1 VDRAIKYATAIVLAH
16 LVVNIV
22 HGVAHRR
29 LHVELDWAA
38 TFFVISVILLCPLI
52 AIVLL
57 WVSQERLGLILLT
70 FSMAA
75 SFVFGFYNHFAVM
88 SPDNVREQAPGPWG
102 TAFVLTAYLLCV
114 TEAVGAYW
122 GFRLFFR
129 RPKGIKSG
137 GIS

>member
-1 VDRAIKYATAIVLAH
+1 MLAH
-16 LVVNIV
+16 LVINIV

-29 LHVELDWAA
+29 LHVELGWVD

-57 WVSQERLGLILLT
+57 WASRERLGLILLT

-88 SPDNVREQAPGPWG
+88 SPDSVREQAPGSWG

-114 TEAVGAYW
+114 TEAVGSYW
-122 GFRLFFR
+122 GFHFLFR
-129 RPKGIKSG
+129 RTKGIKSG